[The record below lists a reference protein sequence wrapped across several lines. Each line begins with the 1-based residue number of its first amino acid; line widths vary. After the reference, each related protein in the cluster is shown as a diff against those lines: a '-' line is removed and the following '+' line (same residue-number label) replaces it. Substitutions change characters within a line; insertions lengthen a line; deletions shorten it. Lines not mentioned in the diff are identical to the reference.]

1 MTWISIGALAIGC
14 YFFKALGV
22 FAGRHIRL
30 SGVGG
35 HALSN
40 LTPAALSGLIMVQ
53 TFDGGGTLAIGA
65 VTAGVAAGGIAA
77 CVRLPFPVVLICAS
91 AVTAVLRLL

>member
-1 MTWISIGALAIGC
+1 
-14 YFFKALGV
+14 
-22 FAGRHIRL
+22 
-30 SGVGG
+30 
-35 HALSN
+35 
-40 LTPAALSGLIMVQ
+40 MVQ

-91 AVTAVLRLL
+91 AVTAVYVCCKSPLLDGGKDNRTIMSTETEGIR

>member
-14 YFFKALGV
+14 YFFKAVGV

-30 SGVGG
+30 SGVRG

-40 LTPAALSGLIMVQ
+40 LTPAVLSGLIMVQ

-65 VTAGVAAGGIAA
+65 VTAGVVAG
-77 CVRLPFPVVLICAS
+77 CLLYTSPSPRDRTRSRMPSS
-91 AVTAVLRLL
+91 A

>member
-14 YFFKALGV
+14 YFFKAAGV

-30 SGVGG
+30 SGVRG

-40 LTPAALSGLIMVQ
+40 LTPAVLSGLIMVQ

-65 VTAGVAAGGIAA
+65 GTAGVVAGGIAA
-77 CVRLPFPVVLICAS
+77 FARLPFPVVLICAS